1 MNPSDIISK
10 EHAYAPEST
19 LKNPG
24 IPDEVASRSSSFSAV
39 GLPEIYRLL
48 KRRKWLVLLIFV
60 VFVAASAVYT
70 LRLPKRYEALCKI
83 DIDLNTP
90 KSVLALDSQSS
101 ASAAT
106 EQKMATQL
114 SILESQSIAWKV
126 IEELKLDTNP
136 AFSGRPAGAAHKPLN
151 SLTDQQRYSLIRL
164 FQGGLGVQLERGT
177 EIVQIRY
184 KSTDPV
190 LAATIANTVA
200 AKYIQRNFET
210 KYNTTHETSAW
221 LQDQLE
227 TLRHQVD
234 ADQKNF
240 EEFQKR
246 TGLLQTGEGHNAI
259 VDRLAQLN
267 SDLSKAQA
275 DRIMKE
281 VTFRESMVSDP
292 DQIAA
297 ANNFPGLTSLR
308 AQKITLESQYASL
321 SPKYG
326 DSYPR
331 VAQIKSELAEVNRT
345 IATELRRGRNQLELE
360 YKLASE
366 NENKLRAATEMQ
378 KQQIFSMNEDALHY
392 SILQSQVASGRAL
405 YQDLTRKLQEAQI
418 TSGLSSDTISVID
431 PALTPN
437 IPSEPRRALNIEAG
451 ALLGLVVAFAVV
463 FLIEN
468 ANATIRTGE
477 DIYRYSGLPLLS
489 IVPHLSPAQRSLKVG
504 RKEGVGEADTLGLE
518 PRVLQFPQS
527 HFAESFRVLRSA
539 LLLSHAGDPPQL
551 IVICSAWTKEGKS
564 TVTINLATVLAQMNR
579 KVLLVDAD
587 LRRPTLHHK
596 LGLPRTEKGLSNLL
610 AVSQSPPLAEY
621 LHPTTIFP
629 GLDFLPAGPLPPSSS
644 ELLMSPRMS
653 QLFDEWR
660 KEYDFIVVDTA
671 PLLAVSDT
679 TALVA
684 TADTTVVVVRDDATR
699 KQSLQSVRDTI
710 VSVRGRVAGVV
721 LNDVRTSSEAYYAYY
736 GNQDGGAAYY
746 AESENA

>member
-1 MNPSDIISK
+1 
-10 EHAYAPEST
+10 

-24 IPDEVASRSSSFSAV
+24 IPDETPSRSSFGTV

-48 KRRKWLVLLIFV
+48 KRRKWLVLLIV
-60 VFVAASAVYT
+60 VIFVAGSAIYT

-83 DIDLNTP
+83 DIDLSTP

-114 SILESQSIAWKV
+114 SILGSQAIAWKV
-126 IEELKLDTNP
+126 IEELKLDANP
-136 AFSGRPAGAAHKPLN
+136 AFTGNTSGAARKPLN
-151 SLTDQQRYSLIRL
+151 SLTDQERYSLIRL
-164 FQGGLGVQLERGT
+164 FQSGLGVQLERGT

-184 KSTDPV
+184 RSTSPS

-234 ADQKNF
+234 ADQRNF
-240 EEFQKR
+240 EDFQKR
-246 TGLLQTGEGHNAI
+246 TGLLQTDEGHNAI

-267 SDLSKAQA
+267 TALSTAQTQ
-275 DRIMKE
+275 RIIKE

-292 DQIAA
+292 DQISPSS
-297 ANNFPGLTSLR
+297 NFPGLSALR
-308 AQKITLESQYASL
+308 AQKVTLESQYASL

-331 VAQIKSELAEVNRT
+331 VAQTKSELAEVNRS
-345 IATELRRGRNQLELE
+345 IASELRRGRNQLELD
-360 YKLASE
+360 YKLALE
-366 NENKLRAATEMQ
+366 NENKLRVATEAQ

-418 TSGLSSDTISVID
+418 TSGLSSDTISIID

-451 ALLGLVVAFAVV
+451 SLLGLVVALAVV

-477 DIYRYSGLPLLS
+477 DIYRYSGLPVLS
-489 IVPHLSPAQRSLKVG
+489 IVPHLSPNQRSGKLIG
-504 RKEGVGEADTLGLE
+504 RKEGTGASEALGLE
-518 PRVLQFPQS
+518 PRVLQYPQS

-539 LLLSHAGDPPQL
+539 LLLSLAGDPPQL

-564 TVTINLATVLAQMNR
+564 TITINLATVLGQMNR
-579 KVLLVDAD
+579 RVLLVDAD
-587 LRRPTLHHK
+587 LRRPSLHHK
-596 LGLPRTEKGLSNLL
+596 LGLPKTDKGLSNLL
-610 AVSQSPPLAEY
+610 AVSQSPPLVEY
-621 LHPTTIFP
+621 LHPTSIFP

-653 QLFDEWR
+653 ELFEEWR
-660 KEYDFIVVDTA
+660 KVYDFIVVDTA

-684 TADTTVVVVRDDATR
+684 TSDTTVVVVRDDATR
-699 KQSLQSVRDTI
+699 KQSLQAVRDTI

-721 LNDVRTSSEAYYAYY
+721 LNDVKTSSEAYYAYY
-736 GNQDGGAAYY
+736 GNQDGGASYY
-746 AESENA
+746 AEADNA